1 MAKTDNIYQ
10 YKKDYESDL
19 EAHDKY
25 TTDWDSLE
33 AMLISKTYDSISKQ
47 TKNGITDSDASTM
60 LIERSARVVG
70 QLPEGITEAAGK
82 KDRGKAA
89 LMDIIRSSYIYPN
102 ANAQRPFLEK
112 LRMWELY
119 SGVYGISLM
128 YYDWDVAPNGYIGP
142 NCWLWNPR
150 NFVPQKGKYS
160 IEDME
165 YAHAI
170 SWITKAEISN
180 LLKQLKKDSVFAKES
195 GWNKS
200 ALSEIYDAIDSFSK
214 DQDLS

>member
-1 MAKTDNIYQ
+1 MAKTDKIYQ

-82 KDRGKAA
+82 KTEVRR
-89 LMDIIRSSYIYPN
+89 L
-102 ANAQRPFLEK
+102 
-112 LRMWELY
+112 
-119 SGVYGISLM
+119 
-128 YYDWDVAPNGYIGP
+128 
-142 NCWLWNPR
+142 
-150 NFVPQKGKYS
+150 
-160 IEDME
+160 
-165 YAHAI
+165 
-170 SWITKAEISN
+170 
-180 LLKQLKKDSVFAKES
+180 
-195 GWNKS
+195 
-200 ALSEIYDAIDSFSK
+200 
-214 DQDLS
+214 

>member
-1 MAKTDNIYQ
+1 
-10 YKKDYESDL
+10 
-19 EAHDKY
+19 
-25 TTDWDSLE
+25 
-33 AMLISKTYDSISKQ
+33 
-47 TKNGITDSDASTM
+47 
-60 LIERSARVVG
+60 
-70 QLPEGITEAAGK
+70 
-82 KDRGKAA
+82 
-89 LMDIIRSSYIYPN
+89 MDIIRSSYIYPN

-214 DQDLS
+214 DQAVCNNQQHQECRSSSPFLT